1 MRKRINYG
9 HMRNG
14 VTIIDPAQTYIG
26 PEVKIGQDTIIYPG
40 NVLEGNTVI
49 GKGCTLYPNNRLNH
63 ARVGDRVILQ
73 SSVIL
78 ESSIGDETTVGPYAY
93 IRPGSEI
100 GRKARIGDFVEI
112 KNPSLATEPRY
123 PI

>member
-40 NVLEGNTVI
+40 NVL
-49 GKGCTLYPNNRLNH
+49 KGIRL
-63 ARVGDRVILQ
+63 
-73 SSVIL
+73 
-78 ESSIGDETTVGPYAY
+78 
-93 IRPGSEI
+93 
-100 GRKARIGDFVEI
+100 
-112 KNPSLATEPRY
+112 
-123 PI
+123 